1 MEQREE
7 SRIAFGLSRV
17 ATEEGNRPR
26 AKGFGVKVEAP
37 SYEEGGGDDGGWQG
51 SALQKKSYV
60 WHHPTK
66 SLGKPF
72 KKT

>member
-26 AKGFGVKVEAP
+26 AKGFGVKVALGFAACYQRDARNP
-37 SYEEGGGDDGGWQG
+37 SYEEGGGDDGGLQG
-51 SALQKKSYV
+51 L
-60 WHHPTK
+60 P
-66 SLGKPF
+66 
-72 KKT
+72 

>member
-51 SALQKKSYV
+51 SALQKKELCMASPYK
-60 WHHPTK
+60 K
-66 SLGKPF
+66 SGKTF
-72 KKT
+72 